1 MSTKQLQ
8 DRGLGFNQPPG
19 DPYGRAPRPTVAS
32 YTGVRA
38 ATGYVYGASECRY
51 CDPAKSITEWSV
63 KDGYTY
69 TGESMPDDCLADD
82 TTTDTTD
89 SGDSP
94 DRTTAASGGTLSESD
109 GAQALVAGALAP
121 LAALLL

>member
-1 MSTKQLQ
+1 MQM
-8 DRGLGFNQPPG
+8 F
-19 DPYGRAPRPTVAS
+19 
-32 YTGVRA
+32 
-38 ATGYVYGASECRY
+38 
-51 CDPAKSITEWSV
+51 
-63 KDGYTY
+63 
-69 TGESMPDDCLADD
+69 
-82 TTTDTTD
+82 TTD

>member
-1 MSTKQLQ
+1 M
-8 DRGLGFNQPPG
+8 RNVEAGLGRG
-19 DPYGRAPRPTVAS
+19 EGGSERIREAWGREG
-32 YTGVRA
+32 GVK
-38 ATGYVYGASECRY
+38 VELK
-51 CDPAKSITEWSV
+51 P
-63 KDGYTY
+63 
-69 TGESMPDDCLADD
+69 MPDDCLADD

>member
-1 MSTKQLQ
+1 MLGVTECFIDGNCVQAAEFDYFT
-8 DRGLGFNQPPG
+8 DRG
-19 DPYGRAPRPTVAS
+19 GRA
-32 YTGVRA
+32 TGC
-38 ATGYVYGASECRY
+38 VYCDVYSECRA
-51 CDPAKSITEWSV
+51 CDPAQSITEWTV
-63 KDGYTY
+63 NDGYTA
-69 TGESMPDDCLADD
+69 TGEAMPNDCLADD